1 MSDRY
6 ENYEIMFA
14 VYDSEDGA
22 AAAVESLRAMDKAET
37 IDIIDAATLVK
48 DAEGNTTVKQE
59 SLPSVKK
66 GLGVGA
72 LIGGAI
78 GLLFPPSILGAAA
91 IGAGVGAGSAKLAKM
106 ALENEDLKEAAE
118 GLEPG
123 SSAFIAVVENTWAKQ
138 LQTAIAGYQKLAE
151 HELDAEASGFI
162 GSIETDTGA
171 AVYGQASSDDA
182 AMQFTAATDGTTVV
196 GQASAAAIA
205 EDGTVVAREVEGIA
219 TADEEGNVAAIGSDT
234 VAAIDE
240 EGNAVVAQ
248 AVDGGVMPAEAL
260 EAAPSADEGSAEEAA
275 GDTDDS

>member
-6 ENYEIMFA
+6 DNYEIMFA

-22 AAAVESLRAMDKAET
+22 AAAVESLRAMDKDET

-72 LIGGAI
+72 LIGGAV
-78 GLLFPPSILGAAA
+78 GLLFPPSILAAAA

-106 ALENEDLKEAAE
+106 ALENEELKEAAE

-123 SSAFIAVVENTWAKQ
+123 SSAFIAVVENTWAQK

-162 GSIETDTGA
+162 GSIETDEGA
-171 AVYGQASSDDA
+171 AIYGQASSDEA
-182 AMQFTAATDGTTVV
+182 AMQFAAATDGTTVA

-205 EDGTVVAREVEGIA
+205 EDGTMMAREVEGVA
-219 TADEEGNVAAIGSDT
+219 TVDEAGNVAAIGSDT

-260 EAAPSADEGSAEEAA
+260 EAAPSDDGGSAEDAA